1 MRPRKIVGSAAA
13 PSSPA
18 LTFSVTAV
26 PPAFPSAAPV
36 ADDDAI
42 ADTRLWLE
50 RAVIG
55 LNLCPFAKAVH
66 TKAQVRY
73 VACSAEAEAD
83 LLDALECEAKG
94 LVAEDPRRLD
104 TTLLIATGCLE
115 DFLDFNDFLGR
126 AERRLRRA
134 GFDGVLQLASFHP
147 DYCFAGAEPEDVTNC
162 TNRAPWPTLHLL
174 REASLDRAVEA
185 FPEAEAIYERNME
198 TLERIGFSGWA
209 ALDVSAGA
217 ARRAAGE
224 GA

>member
-126 AERRLRRA
+126 AERRLRRG

-147 DYCFAGAEPEDVTNC
+147 RFQFAGTDADDIGNA
-162 TNRAPWPTLHLL
+162 TNRAPHPTLHLL
-174 REASLDRAVEA
+174 REASIDRAVEA
-185 FPEAEAIYERNME
+185 FPDAEAIFERNIE
-198 TLERIGFSGWA
+198 TLEALGPDGWV
-209 ALDVSAGA
+209 ALDVGPGGA
-217 ARRAAGE
+217 APR
-224 GA
+224 